1 MQHHGVSIL
10 ACENRPNEAEQTVF
24 DGGKYVKPSRD
35 SSLLF
40 SSSLTVYTGP
50 DFYVRFSS
58 EMFKLVWYFDYFL
71 CSNIS
76 LWEKV
81 N

>member
-1 MQHHGVSIL
+1 MKLNRLCLMVVNML
-10 ACENRPNEAEQTVF
+10 NRPGT
-24 DGGKYVKPSRD
+24 
-35 SSLLF
+35 LLF